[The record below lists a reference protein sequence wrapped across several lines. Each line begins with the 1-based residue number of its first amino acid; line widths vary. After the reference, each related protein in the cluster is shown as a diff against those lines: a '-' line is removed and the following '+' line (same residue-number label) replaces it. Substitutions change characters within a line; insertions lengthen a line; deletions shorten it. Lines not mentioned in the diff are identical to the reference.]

1 MLKISFLNS
10 KPLYTVAL
18 LGTVVFL
25 IYGFSWMFDKHETIT
40 WGNQCLSRSY
50 DYSGEPKLKKW
61 ELLFT
66 TDAFFRLRKTYQSG
80 RQEYFSF
87 KLSRFKDMDYLGNN
101 IRGTLRLKTLADD
114 IIVQTYND
122 PKGNVDSMT
131 TQLSIPVKNMEAD
144 QLDSLYKAL
153 NYLKK

>member
-1 MLKISFLNS
+1 MLKINFLNS
-10 KPLYTVAL
+10 KPLCTVAL
-18 LGTVVFL
+18 LGTGLFL
-25 IYGFSWMFDKHETIT
+25 IYGFSWMSDKYETIN

-66 TDAFFRLRKTYQSG
+66 NDAFLRLRKTYQGG

-144 QLDSLYKAL
+144 QLDSLYQAL